1 MTYDVLRNVTYD
13 VTFNETYNV
22 TYNTTINVTEYVN
35 VTTEVTS
42 TYNVTS
48 QQPVDVVVALDAS
61 WSVSDAD
68 WAVENTAGREL
79 LRGLRNT
86 LASDL
91 RAGVAVW
98 ANDGVMR
105 QALTHVDDEATIDA
119 MADVQRLPYCVAVP
133 EPHSARAEQFSS
145 HLCEGDPPRVQDEDH
160 AYDLRHDAAQVWG
173 LATGTYYAQALLQCH
188 AAFQAS
194 GDDAFKLCVVVT
206 DGQIDEDKY
215 AQCDAD
221 GRRSTMTY
229 TSSMAGDYYDAGAE
243 IFVDDGG
250 GCGSQA
256 DVRWVAPGASAFC
269 AEYDLA
275 ACTVDA
281 IAAALQALGVK
292 VLNVLVSAN
301 DDLAVPNTNT
311 PEGAPQ

>member
-160 AYDLRHDAAQVWG
+160 AYDLRHDAAQDNASRVARLQRKPMIVARSPSVARLRHGAAQYNAMRALRLRHLPPSYVSHG
-173 LATGTYYAQALLQCH
+173 L
-188 AAFQAS
+188 
-194 GDDAFKLCVVVT
+194 LC
-206 DGQIDEDKY
+206 G
-215 AQCDAD
+215 
-221 GRRSTMTY
+221 M
-229 TSSMAGDYYDAGAE
+229 
-243 IFVDDGG
+243 
-250 GCGSQA
+250 
-256 DVRWVAPGASAFC
+256 
-269 AEYDLA
+269 
-275 ACTVDA
+275 
-281 IAAALQALGVK
+281 AAAQ
-292 VLNVLVSAN
+292 SC
-301 DDLAVPNTNT
+301 
-311 PEGAPQ
+311 